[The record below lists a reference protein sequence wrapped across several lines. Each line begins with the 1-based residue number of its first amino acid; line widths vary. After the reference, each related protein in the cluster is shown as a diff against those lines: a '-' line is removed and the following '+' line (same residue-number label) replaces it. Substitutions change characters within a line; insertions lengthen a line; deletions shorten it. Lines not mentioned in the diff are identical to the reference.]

1 MRNVIE
7 SYLSYMKTA
16 GIGMLF
22 AAILFSLYAGI
33 KSSAFA
39 LEIVS
44 ATFAA
49 LVAFVALFALVAL
62 IRSSN
67 LSHTLTV
74 FVIRLLEGFV
84 VALKKRLRT

>member
-1 MRNVIE
+1 MRNVIKL
-7 SYLSYMKTA
+7 YLSYMKTA

-33 KSSAFA
+33 KSSAVA

-49 LVAFVALFALVAL
+49 LVAFVALVAL
-62 IRSSN
+62 IRSSF
-67 LSHTLTV
+67 LSHTLTF
-74 FVIRLLEGFV
+74 FVIRLLEGFI

>member
-1 MRNVIE
+1 
-7 SYLSYMKTA
+7 
-16 GIGMLF
+16 MLF

-44 ATFAA
+44 ATFAT
-49 LVAFVALFALVAL
+49 LVAFVALIAL